1 MKYVLYSIFGERF
14 IGFILGIVL
23 IELVVLAAIL
33 LIWMIHELITD
44 FGSRPFNHS
53 HPKR

>member
-14 IGFILGIVL
+14 LSFILGIAL
-23 IELVVLAAIL
+23 IEFVVLAAVL

-44 FGSRPFNHS
+44 FGARPFNHS
-53 HPKR
+53 HRKK